1 MGIKKGFLSFIKKR
15 FPSVFQ
21 NVHISKFQGKKL
33 SIDIFSFFYRYIHT
47 FGKDDNRWIAS
58 MMKHFMTFKKFNV
71 TVVPIFDG
79 KPPVEKKEERE
90 QRRERKEQSENKLI
104 DLEEDLN
111 EYLDTGKISDLLRE
125 VNSSLISKKMNKILM
140 KNKLFNQKSPRIDVT
155 EIQNYI
161 ENSRKKSGFLV
172 KKDIDIVKN
181 LFDLFRIPYMQAQEE
196 AETLGCYLQ
205 NKGSSDC
212 IISLDSDCIAYGIDY
227 FIIDMNQSGSCT
239 VFDVNE
245 LCSLLSMTKDQIR
258 DLCIICQCDYNS
270 NGGGIEGVGPT
281 KAIKLL
287 SMYKNIE
294 GILSNGYKDLNLNYL
309 RCREIFKTQYPTEEN
324 VFSNLKW
331 SMDIDI
337 NKLRDFVTENN
348 IPINMNDIKMLWET
362 Q

>member
-1 MGIKKGFLSFIKKR
+1 MGIKKGFLSFVKKR
-15 FPSVFQ
+15 FPTVFQ
-21 NVHISKFQGKKL
+21 NVHISKFQGKRL
-33 SIDIFSFFYRYIHT
+33 TIDIFSFFYRYIHT

-79 KPPVEKKEERE
+79 KPPAEKKEERE
-90 QRRERKEQSENKLI
+90 QRRERKEQSEHKLTE
-104 DLEEDLN
+104 LEEDLD
-111 EYLDTGKISDLLRE
+111 EYNNSGKISELLNE
-125 VNSSLISKKMNKILM
+125 VNTSLISKKMNKILM
-140 KNKLFNQKSPRIDVT
+140 KNKLFNQKTTRIDVL

-172 KKDIDIVKN
+172 KKDIDMIKN
-181 LFDLFRIPYMQAQEE
+181 LFDLFGIPYMQAQEE

-205 NKGSSDC
+205 NKNSSDC
-212 IISLDSDCIAYGIDY
+212 TISLDSDCIAYGIDY

-245 LCSLLSMTKDQIR
+245 LCALMKMTKEQIR

-281 KAIKLL
+281 KAIRLL
-287 SMYKNIE
+287 DTFKNIE
-294 GILSNGYKDLNLNYL
+294 GILSNGYKDLSLNYV
-309 RCREIFKTQYPTEEN
+309 RCREIFSTQYPTEEN

-331 SMDIDI
+331 STEIDV
-337 NKLRDFVTENN
+337 NKIQEFIKEND
-348 IPINMNDIKMLWET
+348 IPININDVIMLWEM
-362 Q
+362 